1 MEEKLSPVE
10 IKSENL
16 ILKNS
21 VISENDDPSNPRD
34 SALISYGN
42 TCGVGGRLA
51 ILVHNNNSNRGI
63 GVTIEIKYIYQG
75 QNQSE
80 SRLYNIYPGQKVDLG
95 CTIPGPTQQ
104 KFNYA
109 IVGAWFL

>member
-16 ILKNS
+16 IQKYS
-21 VISENDDPSNPRD
+21 VISETDDPANPRD
-34 SALISYGN
+34 SVVISYGN
-42 TCGVGGRLA
+42 TCGAGGRSA
-51 ILVHNNNSNRGI
+51 ILNHNNHANRGI
-63 GVTIEIKYIYQG
+63 GVTIEIRYVYQG

-80 SRLYNIYPGQKVDLG
+80 SRLYNIFPGQQVDLG
-95 CTIPGPTQQ
+95 CTVPGPTQQ
-104 KFNYA
+104 RFNYF

>member
-1 MEEKLSPVE
+1 MVM
-10 IKSENL
+10 
-16 ILKNS
+16 
-21 VISENDDPSNPRD
+21 
-34 SALISYGN
+34 
-42 TCGVGGRLA
+42 LA
-51 ILVHNNNSNRGI
+51 EQ

-80 SRLYNIYPGQKVDLG
+80 SRLYNIYPGQNIELG

-104 KFNYA
+104 KFNFS